1 MNFNFFRKRPEF
13 VDVRVEGERGSIE
26 KKRRWLVPVIIIAI
40 VVLAFGNFGSDDS
53 ADDKTKPAEK
63 TVESNCAEVTE
74 EKLQEMISSMKGV
87 GQVKVMVVIDYKSE
101 KTLAANSRTNKETQS
116 GGENQTTKI
125 SDEENIILFGKGA
138 DEQPYVLKEKNP
150 VPSGVFVTATGAS
163 DEKVKLE
170 IYEAIKALY
179 GISGH
184 RIKVASAKEG

>member
-1 MNFNFFRKRPEF
+1 M
-13 VDVRVEGERGSIE
+13 
-26 KKRRWLVPVIIIAI
+26 PVIVIAI
-40 VVLAFGNFGSDDS
+40 VILAFGNFGSNDS
-53 ADDKTKPAEK
+53 TNDKAKAVEK
-63 TVESNCAEVTE
+63 TVESDCSEATE
-74 EKLQEMISSMKGV
+74 EKLQAIISSMKGV
-87 GQVKVMVVIDYKSE
+87 GQVKVMVVFDYKSE
-101 KTLAANSRTNKETQS
+101 KTLAANSKTNKETQS
-116 GGENQTTKI
+116 GGENQTTKT

-163 DEKVKLE
+163 DEKVRLE